1 MKTSRST
8 SCFLPLLAVVLFFPA
23 ASFAENLSS
32 PSRERFIQKKL
43 DCVNRAEES
52 RWEELCFLSESDRPV
67 GKSSSQKQKESR
79 EDIVSRALDTAM
91 SEQAAEPAPS
101 RPETTPSSPRGW
113 SEDEAAEYLPA
124 IELKTHETEFG
135 TELYRYS
142 YKEPVFNL
150 ENKGLQYGV
159 FGTYIYRPAK
169 EDTLYSE
176 VLNMYKIDTRF
187 AGGPV
192 DYSSDPSG
200 QAEDEDNYTFEFRG
214 VAGYDH
220 FVNERFL
227 LTGYGGF
234 GFRYLNN
241 DSGGQRTTTGAYGY
255 ERVSNYFYLP
265 LGVETL
271 HQITPYWKIA
281 TNLEWDILL
290 SGEQTSYLSDVD
302 SDYPDL
308 ENDQDR
314 GYGIRGSARIIKEG
328 ESVNLFFEPFFRYW
342 RIHDSKVAT
351 AVGNGVAIAGLEPDN
366 NTTEY
371 GFKFGLQY

>member
-1 MKTSRST
+1 MPRST
-8 SCFLPLLAVVLFFPA
+8 SCFFPLLAVALFFPVV
-23 ASFAENLSS
+23 SSAENFSD
-32 PSRERFIQKKL
+32 PSRDQFIQEKL
-43 DCVNRAEES
+43 NCVNATPEL
-52 RWEELCFLSESDRPV
+52 RWEELCSLSESDRPA
-67 GKSSSQKQKESR
+67 GRSSSKEESR

-91 SEQAAEPAPS
+91 SEQAAEPPP
-101 RPETTPSSPRGW
+101 RPETTLSPRREW
-113 SEDEAAEYLPA
+113 SEDEAVEYFPA
-124 IELKTHETEFG
+124 VELKMHEAEFG

-150 ENKGLQYGV
+150 EIKGLQYGV

-169 EDTLYSE
+169 EDALYSE
-176 VLNMYKIDTRF
+176 VLHKNKLADRF
-187 AGGPV
+187 AAGPV
-192 DYSSDPSG
+192 DYSSNGSG
-200 QAEDEDNYTFEFRG
+200 QLDNEDNYAFELRG
-214 VAGYDH
+214 IAGYEH
-220 FVNERFL
+220 FVNDRFL
-227 LTGYGGF
+227 LSGYGGF

-241 DSGGQRTTTGAYGY
+241 DSGGQQTTTGAYGY
-255 ERVSNYFYLP
+255 ERVSNYFYFP
-265 LGVETL
+265 LGIETL

-314 GYGIRGSARIIKEG
+314 GYGARGSAKIIKEG
-328 ESVNLFFEPFFRYW
+328 ESVDLFFEPFFRYW
-342 RIHDSKVAT
+342 KIQDSRVAT

-371 GFKFGLQY
+371 GVKFGLQY

>member
-1 MKTSRST
+1 MERRRGRGY
-8 SCFLPLLAVVLFFPA
+8 FPA
-23 ASFAENLSS
+23 
-32 PSRERFIQKKL
+32 
-43 DCVNRAEES
+43 V
-52 RWEELCFLSESDRPV
+52 
-67 GKSSSQKQKESR
+67 
-79 EDIVSRALDTAM
+79 
-91 SEQAAEPAPS
+91 
-101 RPETTPSSPRGW
+101 
-113 SEDEAAEYLPA
+113 
-124 IELKTHETEFG
+124 ELKTHEAEFG

-150 ENKGLQYGV
+150 EIKGLQYGV

-169 EDTLYSE
+169 EDALRSE
-176 VLNMYKIDTRF
+176 VLNMYKLDARF
-187 AGGPV
+187 AFGPV

-200 QAEDEDNYTFEFRG
+200 QLEDEDNYAFELRG
-214 VAGYDH
+214 IAGYDH
-220 FVNERFL
+220 LVNERFL

-241 DSGGQRTTTGAYGY
+241 DSGGQQTTTGAYGY

-314 GYGIRGSARIIKEG
+314 GYGARGSAKIIKEG
-328 ESVNLFFEPFFRYW
+328 ESVDLFFEPFFRYW
-342 RIHDSKVAT
+342 KIQDSRVAT

-371 GFKFGLQY
+371 GVKFGLQY